1 MCLGSSGLFVLFWIW
16 VGVGLDEFALFVVS
30 GFLEDFVILE
40 ESLHCIGWL
49 LKLVLSV
56 LEM

>member
-1 MCLGSSGLFVLFWIW
+1 M
-16 VGVGLDEFALFVVS
+16 GVGLDEFALFVVS

-49 LKLVLSV
+49 LKLVISV